1 MAEELT
7 CCICGDRVA
16 PPYRIVGQRVYCER
30 HYATVNKPNP
40 GFWRAG
46 IIQIIGVG
54 VVSAIVA
61 FLASLLGPLDQAM
74 LILVGVILAIVPSAV
89 WLYFFYRQDRLEPEP
104 KTRIAAVFLLA
115 MLLTDALGLRIIDNW
130 FQIRAWA
137 WADSSTSLLASIL
150 IIGFTRQAI
159 AYASVRLV
167 VYDTPE
173 FDERMDGIVYGTVAG
188 LGVATLLNLNYV
200 IANGGVALGPG
211 VIQVVTTA
219 LAQASFSG
227 LLGYFMAGAKFEHKP
242 IWWVPLG
249 LCIAA
254 VLNGLFS
261 WLLSEVSADGL
272 AVSPWRSLVL
282 GIAVALAVFALLL
295 ALMRRATQETLSQA
309 AAGSE

>member
-1 MAEELT
+1 MDEQLR
-7 CCICGDRVA
+7 CCICDDPVA
-16 PPYRIVGQRVYCER
+16 PPYKIVGGRVYCER
-30 HYATVNKPNP
+30 HYATVNKSNS

-46 IIQIIGVG
+46 IAQILGVG
-54 VVSAIVA
+54 IVSAIVA
-61 FLASLLGPLDQAM
+61 FLAGLLGPLDQTM
-74 LILVGVILAIVPSAV
+74 LIVVGVILAIVPSAV

-104 KTRIAAVFLLA
+104 KTRILAVFLLA
-115 MLLTDALGLRIIDNW
+115 LLLTAALGLHVINDW
-130 FQIRAWA
+130 FRVPVWA
-137 WADSSTSLLASIL
+137 SAETTTSLLASIL
-150 IIGFTRQAI
+150 IVGFTWQAI
-159 AYASVRLV
+159 AYAAVRMV
-167 VYDTPE
+167 VYATPE

-227 LLGYFMAGAKFEHKP
+227 LLGYFMAEAKFEHKP
-242 IWWVPLG
+242 VWWVPLG

-261 WLLSEVSADGL
+261 WLLSEVSANGL
-272 AVSPWRSLVL
+272 TVSPWRSLVL

-295 ALMRRATQETLSQA
+295 ALMRRAMHETLSQSA
-309 AAGSE
+309 S